1 MNNFFEHEI
10 TSFNGDPSKN
20 DALEEGEGLSGAA
33 HNDNI
38 VLVGFMGTGKSTVGR
53 RLAKLLGREFIDTDL
68 EIERLTEMTVS
79 EIFRRHGETRF
90 RSEERLL
97 VKRLA
102 EHKGYVIATGGGTVL
117 NPENWRDLAQSGV
130 IIGLYA
136 PLDEIYKRIGYRNDR
151 PLLRGD
157 RQVVEE
163 LWAKRQPIY
172 NQADWTIDTTHK
184 GIEQVVEEI
193 FSLYEGGSMDA
204 RTED

>member
-1 MNNFFEHEI
+1 MDNSMDNSMTKDI
-10 TSFNGDPSKN
+10 NRIGM
-20 DALEEGEGLSGAA
+20 DAPK
-33 HNDNI
+33 DNVI
-38 VLVGFMGTGKSTVGR
+38 LVGFMGTGKSTVGR
-53 RLAKLLGREFIDTDL
+53 RLAKLLGRDFIDTDV

-102 EHKGYVIATGGGTVL
+102 DQKGYVIATGGGTVL
-117 NPENWRDLAQSGV
+117 NPDNWQDLAQSGV

-172 NQADWTIDTTHK
+172 NQANWTVDTTDK
-184 GIEQVVEEI
+184 GIDEVVQEI
-193 FSLYEGGSMDA
+193 FDRCEGGA
-204 RTED
+204 LHAGTED

>member
-1 MNNFFEHEI
+1 MSNGI
-10 TSFNGDPSKN
+10 DCTSLDSPK
-20 DALEEGEGLSGAA
+20 
-33 HNDNI
+33 DNV

-53 RLAKLLGREFIDTDL
+53 RLAKLLGREFIDTDV

-102 EHKGYVIATGGGTVL
+102 DQKGYVIATGGGTVL
-117 NPENWRDLAQSGV
+117 NPENWQDLAQSGV

-136 PLDEIYKRIGYRNDR
+136 PLDEIYERIGYRNDR

-157 RQVVEE
+157 RQIVEE

-172 NQADWTIDTTHK
+172 NQADWTVDTTNK
-184 GIEQVVEEI
+184 GIDEVVREI
-193 FSLYEGGSMDA
+193 FDRYEGGSLHA
-204 RTED
+204 GTED

>member
-1 MNNFFEHEI
+1 MGNNMSNGI
-10 TSFNGDPSKN
+10 DCTSLDSPK
-20 DALEEGEGLSGAA
+20 
-33 HNDNI
+33 DNV

-53 RLAKLLGREFIDTDL
+53 RLAKLLGREFIDTDV

-102 EHKGYVIATGGGTVL
+102 DQKGYVIATGGGTVL
-117 NPENWRDLAQSGV
+117 NPENWQDLAQSGV

-136 PLDEIYKRIGYRNDR
+136 PLDEIYERIGYRNDR

-157 RQVVEE
+157 RQIVEE

-172 NQADWTIDTTHK
+172 NQADWTVDTTDK
-184 GIEQVVEEI
+184 GIDEVVREI
-193 FSLYEGGSMDA
+193 FDRYEGGSLYA
-204 RTED
+204 GTED

>member
-1 MNNFFEHEI
+1 MSNDFSNNEMNPYRNNPPE
-10 TSFNGDPSKN
+10 
-20 DALEEGEGLSGAA
+20 LEPEGPPHAVPK
-33 HNDNI
+33 DNI
-38 VLVGFMGTGKSTVGR
+38 ILVGFMGTGKSTVGR
-53 RLAKLLGREFIDTDL
+53 RLAKLLEREFIDTDV

-117 NPENWRDLAQSGV
+117 NPENWQDLARSGV

-157 RQVVEE
+157 RQEVEL

-172 NQADWTIDTTHK
+172 DQADWTIDTTHK
-184 GIEQVVEEI
+184 GIEEVVEEI
-193 FSLYEGGSMDA
+193 FSLYEGGFMNDA